1 MDISVEHHS
10 HDGFTLYATDS
21 RGYLV
26 HRRYVGYSMREAMSC
41 FQAVPGTS
49 GRVGLVSWCPP
60 YAGCM
65 VDAMPTRV
73 VAG

>member
-41 FQAVPGTS
+41 FRQYL
-49 GRVGLVSWCPP
+49 GLVE
-60 YAGCM
+60 G
-65 VDAMPTRV
+65 
-73 VAG
+73 